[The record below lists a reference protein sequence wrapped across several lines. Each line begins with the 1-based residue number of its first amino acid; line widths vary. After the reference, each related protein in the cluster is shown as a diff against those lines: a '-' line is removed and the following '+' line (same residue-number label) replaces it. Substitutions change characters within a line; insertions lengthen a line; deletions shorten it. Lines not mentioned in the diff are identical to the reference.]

1 MRGAE
6 WPHSL
11 PRAAGTPTSQPK
23 ALRGINV
30 DLTFILSLA
39 QGACWGIGIFR
50 FLASVNLLKT
60 AERGASIKVYL
71 ASVLGGVDG
80 RQ

>member
-1 MRGAE
+1 
-6 WPHSL
+6 
-11 PRAAGTPTSQPK
+11 
-23 ALRGINV
+23 V